1 MLDKKAGC
9 QKGAWLIHQ
18 IIELPL
24 KRRNIVLGVFE
35 ISLECLQ
42 LTLLLLVGIVGYPGE
57 LRQLALK
64 LLFPGPAVAKR
75 SPQFTHSMHCGKPLS
90 LIPSFPCRPP
100 ANAN

>member
-42 LTLLLLVGIVGYPGE
+42 LMLGWDCRLPWRTPTVGSQVAVSRPGTGQE
-57 LRQLALK
+57 KSSIHALDALRQTFVPYS
-64 LLFPGPAVAKR
+64 LLSM
-75 SPQFTHSMHCGKPLS
+75 SP
-90 LIPSFPCRPP
+90 PS
-100 ANAN
+100 